1 MQIDADYKAHKK
13 GSRSISVCLQH
24 LMPEMQTHTHTH
36 THTPCKISPGL
47 AENIWA
53 PQHTQRVRKPEVVW
67 ERGCPGRLLLLG
79 GW

>member
-13 GSRSISVCLQH
+13 GSQSISVCLQC
-24 LMPEMQTHTHTH
+24 LMPEMQ

-53 PQHTQRVRKPEVVW
+53 SQHTQRVRKPEVVW
-67 ERGCPGRLLLLG
+67 GRGRPGRLLLLG